1 MEEKKINTNKQVNN
15 GGFES
20 FLKQMLDG
28 SLLTGKFISQ
38 HILYILFIVGLSMG
52 YIYNRYRTDDL
63 VLKISET
70 HKEIRKLRSESVIN
84 ASKLMIINRESQVN
98 ALIEEKKI
106 ELKKLEEPVIEIIYK
121 DE

>member
-1 MEEKKINTNKQVNN
+1 
-15 GGFES
+15 
-20 FLKQMLDG
+20 
-28 SLLTGKFISQ
+28 
-38 HILYILFIVGLSMG
+38 MG